1 MPLFKPSETGSREPL
16 DNNRGN
22 GRVVNPPRFAEVGGL
37 KGPSKGVK
45 KNNMTIASP
54 GNVTSVKKG
63 K

>member
-1 MPLFKPSETGSREPL
+1 MALFKPSEVGRRDPL
-16 DNNRGN
+16 DNSRAN
-22 GRVVNPPRFAEVGGL
+22 GRVMNPPRYAETGGL
-37 KGPSKGVK
+37 SGSSKGVK

>member
-1 MPLFKPSETGSREPL
+1 MALFKPSEIGRRDPL
-16 DNNRGN
+16 DNSRSN
-22 GRVVNPPRFAEVGGL
+22 GRVMNPPRFAEVGGL
-37 KGPSKGVK
+37 TGASKGTK